1 MYMRVNI
8 FANML
13 SQQKADEEQQNNLNG
28 VTEIL
33 KFGASLVE
41 GFIALM
47 GQKVIV
53 LIFQSDLTVG
63 AERKPKSIPYIY
75 NRKLKILDFHSYSFR
90 SPSFPSCYQ
99 TR

>member
-1 MYMRVNI
+1 MHIDIYVLYI

-53 LIFQSDLTVG
+53 LIF
-63 AERKPKSIPYIY
+63 
-75 NRKLKILDFHSYSFR
+75 
-90 SPSFPSCYQ
+90 
-99 TR
+99 

>member
-53 LIFQSDLTVG
+53 LIFSPIWLWEQK
-63 AERKPKSIPYIY
+63 ENPKVFHIHTIENLKSSIST
-75 NRKLKILDFHSYSFR
+75 LIL
-90 SPSFPSCYQ
+90 
-99 TR
+99 

>member
-1 MYMRVNI
+1 MYI
-8 FANML
+8 FLNML

-53 LIFQSDLTVG
+53 LIF
-63 AERKPKSIPYIY
+63 
-75 NRKLKILDFHSYSFR
+75 
-90 SPSFPSCYQ
+90 
-99 TR
+99 